1 MDRTDPEPIVTGLFI
16 LLILTVTV
24 VLAAVAVAFEAWHTG
39 PFDWKPLV
47 RDYAVSLAAVAT
59 AVLAAFV
66 FARFHPDGIR
76 QSRERAEIKAV
87 IRRTLAE
94 SSSGV
99 RVVDEWVKEDG
110 PSRLL
115 RDGGQVV
122 ICARFCD
129 TWVEQNEDGIVDFF
143 RSGGVLE
150 VLLPDPDCKPAH
162 AITARQRARQ
172 EDPSL
177 YAEKARSTAETLQSL
192 TVKSGRTADAL
203 TIKYVEE
210 VLNYS
215 CWLQRDR
222 EELFVVWYEHR
233 MHRGKRAPGLMIDG
247 RRHRAVARYVQHD
260 IEALLEPGDERAE
273 EHGQLLA

>member
-1 MDRTDPEPIVTGLFI
+1 VDRTDPEPVVTGLFI

-24 VLAAVAVAFEAWHTG
+24 ILAGAAVAFEAWHAG

-76 QSRERAEIKAV
+76 QSRERAEIRTV
-87 IRRTLAE
+87 IQRTLAE

-99 RVVDEWVKEDG
+99 RVVDEWTKEDG

-115 RDGGQVV
+115 RDGGRVV

-129 TWVEQNEDGIVDFF
+129 TWVEQNEDGIVEFL
-143 RSGGVLE
+143 RGGGALE
-150 VLLPDPDCKPAH
+150 VLLPDPDCTSAH
-162 AITARQRARQ
+162 AITARQRARH
-172 EDPSL
+172 EDPSF

-192 TVKSGRTADAL
+192 TVKSGRPADAL

-210 VLNYS
+210 ALNYS
-215 CWLQRDR
+215 CWFHRDR

-233 MHRGKRAPGLMIDG
+233 MHRGKRAPGMMIDG
-247 RRHRAVARYVQHD
+247 RRHKAVAAYVQHD
-260 IEALLEPGDERAE
+260 IEALLSPGDQGAT
-273 EHGQLLA
+273 EHGRLLA

>member
-1 MDRTDPEPIVTGLFI
+1 MDRTDPEPVVTGLFI
-16 LLILTVTV
+16 LLILTVTL
-24 VLAAVAVAFEAWHTG
+24 VLAGAAVAFEAWHAG

-87 IRRTLAE
+87 IKRTLAE

-99 RVVDEWVKEDG
+99 RVVDEWTKQDG

-129 TWVEQNEDGIVDFF
+129 AWVERNEDGILDFF
-143 RSGGVLE
+143 RSGGMLE
-150 VLLPDPDCKPAH
+150 VLLPDPDCESIH

-172 EDPSL
+172 EHPSL
-177 YAEKARSTAETLQSL
+177 YAGKARSTAETLHSL
-192 TVKSGRTADAL
+192 TVKSGRAADAL

-210 VLNYS
+210 ALNYS
-215 CWLQRDR
+215 CWFHRDR

-233 MHRGKRAPGLMIDG
+233 MHEGKRAPGMMIDG
-247 RRHRAVARYVQHD
+247 RRHNAVARYVQHD
-260 IEALLEPGDERAE
+260 IEALLNPGGEGATKQ
-273 EHGQLLA
+273 GPSLA